1 MTETKAEAQLR
12 LQTRTRTL
20 HEEHMALALSRKP
33 FDHRE
38 HDQHSADLTAH
49 KKDLA
54 THKAWLADSRLEP
67 PK

>member
-12 LQTRTRTL
+12 LHMRTRKL
-20 HEEHMALALSRKP
+20 REEHTALALNRKP
-33 FDHRE
+33 FDQRE

-54 THKAWLADSRLEP
+54 AHKAWLADSRREP
-67 PK
+67 SK